1 MDEYQVIVAWSG
13 ACILR
18 TTNRQRAI
26 DYCNQQGSI
35 DGETRCYVFS
45 LGAKMIIY
53 RNWGTDRILY
63 DENRLEMLD
72 ATR

>member
-26 DYCNQQGSI
+26 DYSNQH
-35 DGETRCYVFS
+35 GETKVYVFS

-53 RNWGTDRILY
+53 RNWGAERALHDQGL
-63 DENRLEMLD
+63 L
-72 ATR
+72 AHA